1 MKNKK
6 VDVDLDKDIQNTIE
20 RNYRK
25 AFNDYHTARE
35 NKKIKERRK
44 NKILKILIGVV
55 IVVIVALL
63 LFVNYKMTSNAQKN
77 CIEMGHSENYCYE
90 KL

>member
-55 IVVIVALL
+55 IVVTVALL

>member
-44 NKILKILIGVV
+44 NNILKILIGVV
-55 IVVIVALL
+55 IVVTVALL